1 MNTLRWEKGGSL
13 RALQDGD
20 GLLANVIDRYELAFY
35 LADDDVF
42 VTSDVCTHGQAR
54 LSQGYLIGEL
64 IECPMHQ
71 GLFDVRTGAVAG
83 PPCTL
88 DVQSFPAKVIEG
100 VVYVGLP
107 ATDSSLGQ

>member
-1 MNTLRWEKGGSL
+1 MNTLRWKKGVQL
-13 RALQDGD
+13 RALRDGG
-20 GLLANVIDRYELAFY
+20 GLLADIVDGYELAFY
-35 LADDDVF
+35 LVNDDVF
-42 VTSDVCTHGQAR
+42 VTSDVCTHGHAR

-88 DVQSFPAKVIEG
+88 DVQSFPTKLIEG
-100 VVYVGLP
+100 FVYVGLP
-107 ATDSSLGQ
+107 ATDSTLGQ

>member
-13 RALQDGD
+13 RALQDGG

-54 LSQGYLIGEL
+54 LSPGYLIGEL